1 MTWKICNDM
10 LNGVT
15 ASEPAQPRAARA
27 RTGKGR
33 RFAGNT
39 ARLCLACLV
48 LLNAA
53 CAHLASN
60 DKPLDKW
67 TPELEQR
74 AGKQLQ
80 GDRSADLSVLVAFSG
95 GGTRASA
102 FAYGVLQELA
112 ATEIVTAKGSHPLL
126 HEVDMI
132 SSVSGGSFT
141 AAYYGLY
148 GEQIFTDFE
157 PHFLRK
163 DVEGILFRKLFNPV
177 NWPRLLSSAYG
188 RSDLAAEYYDKALFD
203 GATFARLQQ
212 PDRPLVV
219 INATDLASG
228 ERMPFVPENFD
239 MLCADFAAYPVSRA
253 VAASSAVPV
262 ILSPI
267 TLENFAGR
275 CGYQPPAWVAEALKG
290 ETLTRRKIVARDIQ
304 DLRDRNKRPWL
315 HLVDGGISDNLG
327 MRTFYD
333 TLSIADDPATSTRD
347 HLHLEAR
354 RILIISVNAYA
365 KHKSDWIL
373 ERYAPSL
380 FEVIGRVSA
389 DQISRYSEDT
399 VQLVRDT
406 FENWVK
412 DNSTAERPVTFHFV
426 NVSFNHVKDDDERD
440 FLNRIGTNF
449 DLSDKQVDRL
459 IAAARQVLRES
470 TEFQAFIKLNQ
481 GAESR

>member
-1 MTWKICNDM
+1 MNIN
-10 LNGVT
+10 
-15 ASEPAQPRAARA
+15 
-27 RTGKGR
+27 GR
-33 RFAGNT
+33 RCTNKEHRFVGDA
-39 ARLCLACLV
+39 ARLCLVGLA

-53 CAHLASN
+53 CTHLASD
-60 DKPLDKW
+60 DKPLEKW

-74 AGKQLQ
+74 VGKQLQ
-80 GDRSADLSVLVAFSG
+80 GDRSTDLAVLVAFSG

-112 ATEIVTAKGSHPLL
+112 ATEIVTAQGSHSLL

-141 AAYYGLY
+141 AAYYGLH

-177 NWPRLLSSAYG
+177 NWPRLLSPAYG
-188 RSDLAAEYYDKALFD
+188 RADLAAQYYDKALFD
-203 GATFARLQQ
+203 GATFAKLRQ

-228 ERMPFVPENFD
+228 ERMPFVQENFD

-262 ILSPI
+262 IFSPI

-275 CGYQPPAWVAEALKG
+275 CGYQPPTWVAEALKD
-290 ETLTRRKIVARDIQ
+290 ETLTRRKIVARHIQ
-304 DLRDRNKRPWL
+304 GLRDRNKRPWL

-327 MRTFYD
+327 MRAFYD
-333 TLSIADDPATSTRD
+333 TLSIADDPAASARD

-354 RILIISVNAYA
+354 RILIISVNAHA
-365 KHKSDWIL
+365 KHKSGWIL

-380 FEVIGRVSA
+380 FEVIGSVSA

-412 DNSTAERPVTFHFV
+412 DNSTAERPATFHFV
-426 NVSFNHVKDDDERD
+426 NVSFDHVKDDDERD
-440 FLNRIGTNF
+440 FLNSIGTNF

-459 IAAARQVLRES
+459 IAAARKILRES
-470 TEFQAFIKLNQ
+470 EDFQAFIKLN
-481 GAESR
+481 R